1 MSNLRNSDGHPTIIQ
16 VCEGKQ
22 PHKIDNNKENKL
34 KIPGLFDRGGETG
47 DLKVMHSNGE
57 TTTYYKFDTYLSNFL
72 LEKDDYIKLNSYRFE
87 RLRGIPAVISES
99 VRRCNSL

>member
-47 DLKVMHSNGE
+47 NLKVMHSNGE
-57 TTTYYKFDTYLSNFL
+57 TTTYYNYDGSFAITAVKIWEDGTDMDHS
-72 LEKDDYIKLNSYRFE
+72 KIKL
-87 RLRGIPAVISES
+87 
-99 VRRCNSL
+99 VR